1 MHRKLPED
9 TDPTIKAATCEQYVL
24 IRLQVAEQMI
34 EGLTAEVDELNSKIK
49 ELVVE
54 RDGELAKLIRKKGR
68 DLIISRARSWRSD
81 ESVTRDD
88 EIKTFGVWAN
98 DYVDRYSIPECVTK
112 DEFIR
117 EFEPELSDIYADL
130 VDEAKEENE

>member
-1 MHRKLPED
+1 MS
-9 TDPTIKAATCEQYVL
+9 IKAIDDATTCEQYVVAKL
-24 IRLQVAEQMI
+24 KSSESTVKRLNETI
-34 EGLTAEVDELNSKIK
+34 LELNSKIK